1 MLRAVQGGEHGASA
15 AVGTVGHR
23 TCDVDSYEYST
34 EISLQVRL
42 ELQSPAPR
50 APQADRAKGPDAG
63 AGGESVSLSSD
74 TAK

>member
-1 MLRAVQGGEHGASA
+1 
-15 AVGTVGHR
+15 
-23 TCDVDSYEYST
+23 VDSYEYST